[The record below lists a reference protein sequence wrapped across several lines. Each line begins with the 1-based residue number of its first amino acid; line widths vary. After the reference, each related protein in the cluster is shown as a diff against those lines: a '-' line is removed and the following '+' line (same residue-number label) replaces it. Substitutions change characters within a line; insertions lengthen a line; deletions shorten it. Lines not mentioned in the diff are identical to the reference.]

1 LKQLSP
7 GAAGRREAHRET
19 VGDGETKLSAGAT
32 TLIYPHHR
40 QRRKAIFQRTCP
52 SRRFNLLA
60 WKDSLSAKIISRF

>member
-32 TLIYPHHR
+32 TLIYPRHR
-40 QRRKAIFQRTCP
+40 QRRKAIFQRACP
-52 SRRFNLLA
+52 SGRVHVLLA
-60 WKDSLSAKIISRF
+60 WKGFIIGQNN

>member
-19 VGDGETKLSAGAT
+19 VGDGETKLSAGGA

-40 QRRKAIFQRTCP
+40 QRRKAILSEP
-52 SRRFNLLA
+52 A
-60 WKDSLSAKIISRF
+60 SLGGYIFVGLERIHYWPK